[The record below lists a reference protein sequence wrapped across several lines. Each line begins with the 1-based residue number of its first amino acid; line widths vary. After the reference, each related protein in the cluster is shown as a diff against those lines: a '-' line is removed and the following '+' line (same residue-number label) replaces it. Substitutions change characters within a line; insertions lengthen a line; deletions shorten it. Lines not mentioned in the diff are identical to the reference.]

1 MTPNAHSGNPAPGP
15 ERHPQLI
22 AAHFDP
28 VSIKMAWQFMG
39 NFLRV
44 LLLLRGVMLLLLLLS
59 LGGAVIIW
67 AAEDVGLLDAVYFA
81 AVTGLTVGYGDIV
94 PCSWLGKLASV
105 LIGIVG
111 VVIMGILVAASV
123 RALEFT
129 LKAR

>member
-1 MTPNAHSGNPAPGP
+1 MTPNAHNGNPPPGP
-15 ERHPQLI
+15 ERHSQLI